1 MTTFEEFSMKISNDA
16 LIATI
21 QGAVAEQKSATLA
34 FDPSRLAAA
43 NSRLSE
49 ALGHAQEAIQRNSFE
64 GVSARPEFVTKLRN
78 VQDSLGI
85 NAELIHQASA
95 ANGRA
100 LASLP
105 IETGKAYVYGADG
118 ATSQTQR
125 SRPLGEA

>member
-1 MTTFEEFSMKISNDA
+1 MTTFEELAMRISNDA

-21 QGAVAEQKSATLA
+21 QSAVAAQKSATLA
-34 FDPSRLAAA
+34 FDPGRLAAA

-49 ALGHAQEAIQRNSFE
+49 ALVSAQEAIQKSSIQGSKANPDL
-64 GVSARPEFVTKLRN
+64 APLLRD
-78 VQDSLGI
+78 VQGALGI

-105 IETGKAYVYGADG
+105 VETGKTYVYGADG
-118 ATSQTQR
+118 STSQTQR